1 MRHTVESHMA
11 SCGCRSAGECS
22 HNWFAETKALEA
34 LVDDFAIAMKQK
46 LLRKMREGGCSSGP
60 FVISW
65 DDPQW
70 TREEIKAKMQ
80 SHLARDEGQMVDIAN
95 FAMFAW
101 NQEEG

>member
-1 MRHTVESHMA
+1 MP
-11 SCGCRSAGECS
+11 
-22 HNWFAETKALEA
+22 
-34 LVDDFAIAMKQK
+34 
-46 LLRKMREGGCSSGP
+46 SGHAD
-60 FVISW
+60 VISW